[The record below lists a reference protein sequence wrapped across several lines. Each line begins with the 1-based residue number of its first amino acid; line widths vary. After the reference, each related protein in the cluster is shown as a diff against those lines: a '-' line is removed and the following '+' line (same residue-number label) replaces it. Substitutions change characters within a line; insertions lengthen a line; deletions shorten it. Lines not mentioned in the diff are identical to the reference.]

1 MARLRTIR
9 PNFAQSPAMSR
20 VGREARLLFILL
32 WPIADDAGRL
42 RLIPDQLV
50 EQLFPFDPDAPM
62 CLTGWLDELE
72 AAGCIERYSVE
83 GVDYLRI
90 QQWRQLQTID
100 RPTRS
105 RLPAAPSEPPPPARE
120 AHEPREESDEMQMD
134 WASSGNPREDVF
146 FFGEPT
152 GPEATQAFT
161 AEEVRGNLRYSLR
174 KAWADDVHTASARF
188 IELMGRE
195 AGMWGGHGAP
205 TGRKEPAEDA
215 DADEIGMSPAQ
226 AHGLPETRYSP
237 TRRSG
242 G

>member
-1 MARLRTIR
+1 MPRFRTIR

-20 VGREARLLFILL
+20 IGREARLLFILL

-42 RLIPDQLV
+42 RLLPDQLV

-62 CLTGWLDELE
+62 LLPAWLDELE
-72 AAGCIERYSVE
+72 AAGCIERYSIE
-83 GVDYLRI
+83 GADYLRI
-90 QQWRQLQTID
+90 PQWRQLQKIQH
-100 RPTRS
+100 PTRS
-105 RLPAAPSEPPPPARE
+105 RLPAAPHE
-120 AHEPREESDEMQMD
+120 AHETHEAHEESPETSMGR
-134 WASSGNPREDVF
+134 ASEANPHEEAF
-146 FFGEPT
+146 FFGEPD
-152 GPEATQAFT
+152 GAEATQAFT

-205 TGRKEPAEDA
+205 TGRKEPADDA

-226 AHGLPETRYSP
+226 AHGLPETHP
-237 TRRSG
+237 TGRRRAG

>member
-1 MARLRTIR
+1 MPRLRTIR
-9 PNFAQSPAMSR
+9 PNFAQSPAMCR
-20 VGREARLLFILL
+20 IGREARLLFILL

-42 RLIPDQLV
+42 RLILDELV

-62 CLTGWLDELE
+62 LLPGWLVELE

-83 GVDYLRI
+83 GVEYLRI
-90 QQWRQLQTID
+90 PQWRQLQTID

-105 RLPAAPSEPPPPARE
+105 RLPAAPSEPPPARE
-120 AHEPREESDEMQMD
+120 AREPREESDEIQMD
-134 WASSGNPREDVF
+134 WASSANPREDGP
-146 FFGEPT
+146 FFGEPAGT
-152 GPEATQAFT
+152 ETTQAFT

-205 TGRKEPAEDA
+205 TGRKAPAGDV
-215 DADEIGMSPAQ
+215 DEIGMSPAE
-226 AHGLPETRYSP
+226 AHGLPETRP
-237 TRRSG
+237 TSR
-242 G
+242 